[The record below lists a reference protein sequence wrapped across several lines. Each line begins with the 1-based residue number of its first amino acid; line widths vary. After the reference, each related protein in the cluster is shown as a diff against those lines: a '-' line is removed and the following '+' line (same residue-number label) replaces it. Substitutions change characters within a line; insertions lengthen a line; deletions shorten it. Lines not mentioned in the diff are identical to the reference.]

1 MTPPPPAPS
10 ALPVPRAGSPDP
22 TAGPGCPA
30 GDRSGFTLL
39 EIMLVTV
46 LLGILA
52 MVALPVYQGIRA
64 NAAQGALTEQLRTLA
79 QAQRMHF
86 LEFDVY
92 TEDPN
97 ELDYRPAADLQ
108 LEIRVGNGGGGGGP
122 PGGWSP
128 GGGAPG
134 GSPPGGGP
142 PGGTPAGGGPPG
154 GAPPGAGPAGTGPPA
169 GGSGPGDG
177 WSARL
182 TDAGYGVRCAVFYG
196 STDPYAPASVEGE
209 IACDEEG

>member
-1 MTPPPPAPS
+1 MIPLSPLALAPP
-10 ALPVPRAGSPDP
+10 LVP
-22 TAGPGCPA
+22 AGPPEPTPGPGRPA

-39 EIMLVTV
+39 ELMIVTV

-52 MVALPVYQGIRA
+52 MIALPVYQGIRA
-64 NAAQGALTEQLRTLA
+64 SAAEGALTEQLRTLA

-92 TEDPN
+92 TDDPTD
-97 ELDYRPAADLQ
+97 LDYRPAANLQ
-108 LEIRVGNGGGGGGP
+108 LEIRVGSGGGAGGP
-122 PGGWSP
+122 PGGW
-128 GGGAPG
+128 
-134 GSPPGGGP
+134 PPGGGP
-142 PGGTPAGGGPPG
+142 PGGGPPGGGPPG
-154 GAPPGAGPAGTGPPA
+154 GGPPGGGPPGGGPPGAGPPG

-196 STDPYAPASVEGE
+196 STDPYEPASVEGE